1 MTWWNLT
8 QSDETRIHMT
18 QAWYKD
24 TYIIRQPSV
33 LFGRCRIMYRVK
45 ILNSAN
51 NDITLDRQ
59 RNQKVLL
66 NQVYQKFSVYL
77 GYILTIA
84 GSQTLIGQY
93 AIIREV
99 SSVKYRLR
107 GAFKKINQIK
117 RNLWLDKGHIRLL
130 EHKLGRNKKNNDFTL
145 VLGGWSAFFT
155 YSKSKKVSL

>member
-1 MTWWNLT
+1 MIALIITYEYLINLLPNWTAFAILWNYFVIT
-8 QSDETRIHMT
+8 CPQI
-18 QAWYKD
+18 
-24 TYIIRQPSV
+24 V
-33 LFGRCRIMYRVK
+33 L
-45 ILNSAN
+45 
-51 NDITLDRQ
+51 LDRQ

-66 NQVYQKFSVYL
+66 NQVYQQFSVYL

>member
-1 MTWWNLT
+1 MFIWKCTSSFLGLYSIYIWKFILFSSLISLT
-8 QSDETRIHMT
+8 NSLQNIYIDE
-18 QAWYKD
+18 
-24 TYIIRQPSV
+24 P
-33 LFGRCRIMYRVK
+33 
-45 ILNSAN
+45 
-51 NDITLDRQ
+51 LDRQ

-66 NQVYQKFSVYL
+66 NQVYQQFSVYL

>member
-1 MTWWNLT
+1 MDLGEKARSLSIT
-8 QSDETRIHMT
+8 E
-18 QAWYKD
+18 
-24 TYIIRQPSV
+24 YIYVI
-33 LFGRCRIMYRVK
+33 I
-45 ILNSAN
+45 
-51 NDITLDRQ
+51 DRQ

-66 NQVYQKFSVYL
+66 NQVYQQFSVYL

-117 RNLWLDKGHIRLL
+117 RNL
-130 EHKLGRNKKNNDFTL
+130 
-145 VLGGWSAFFT
+145 
-155 YSKSKKVSL
+155 

>member
-1 MTWWNLT
+1 M
-8 QSDETRIHMT
+8 
-18 QAWYKD
+18 
-24 TYIIRQPSV
+24 V
-33 LFGRCRIMYRVK
+33 LLVRIMHRSQWSWAGMSSVPV
-45 ILNSAN
+45 
-51 NDITLDRQ
+51 DRQ

-66 NQVYQKFSVYL
+66 NQVYQEFSVYL

-117 RNLWLDKGHIRLL
+117 RNL
-130 EHKLGRNKKNNDFTL
+130 
-145 VLGGWSAFFT
+145 
-155 YSKSKKVSL
+155 